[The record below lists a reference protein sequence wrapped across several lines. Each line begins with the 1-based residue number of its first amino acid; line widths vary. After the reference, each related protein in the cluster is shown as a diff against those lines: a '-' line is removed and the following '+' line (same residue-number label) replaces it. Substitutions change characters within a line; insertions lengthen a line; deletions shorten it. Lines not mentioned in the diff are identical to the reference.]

1 MAFAS
6 DERRTQRRRQRRLFA
21 SSSSSLAS
29 LPLPLVAVA
38 VASALLL
45 LLSFSSPASAATHG
59 AVFTRDARPV
69 VTIVPAFSFGNDGY
83 IDIEITKWEYWH
95 KKGAD
100 GIDLQRVAFIAAD
113 ANAAAAVAAA
123 AARGEC
129 PLDAPRTVR
138 LLDFEQV
145 DYNRREGFNATFF
158 NGRLLELIPKYKG
171 VCVCVRAERVS
182 L

>member
-1 MAFAS
+1 MKKKKPK
-6 DERRTQRRRQRRLFA
+6 L
-21 SSSSSLAS
+21 
-29 LPLPLVAVA
+29 LP
-38 VASALLL
+38 
-45 LLSFSSPASAATHG
+45 THLKYSKI
-59 AVFTRDARPV
+59 R
-69 VTIVPAFSFGNDGY
+69 FGNDGY

-113 ANAAAAVAAA
+113 AKAAAAVAAA

-129 PLDAPRTVR
+129 PLDAPRAVR

-171 VCVCVRAERVS
+171 TRERDTERE
-182 L
+182 